1 MSVEDRETIGG
12 FAFVWTKERVGCD
25 NNALVGRC
33 CEYEFSGWLIVIS
46 SMGVIEWHH
55 YGWCCARHTYRDGV
69 GYIQFYA
76 GMPSAGTSQRQNLQC
91 PSALILAGLN
101 KASRVRIANFAVA
114 RESTSYGSRADE
126 FAENFV
132 RTHGGD
138 AGLMRAWFDAAI
150 ATGYDKAS
158 QRAPVP
164 ATEPCTRLQEVN
176 DE

>member
-1 MSVEDRETIGG
+1 MSVQDRETIGG
-12 FAFVWTKERVGCD
+12 FTFVWAKERVGCD

-46 SMGVIEWHH
+46 SKGVIEWHH
-55 YGWCCARHTYRDGV
+55 KDRCCARHTYRDSV

-76 GMPSAGTSQRQNLQC
+76 GVPNAGTIQC

-101 KASRVRIANFAVA
+101 KASRVRSAGFAAA
-114 RESTSYGSRADE
+114 RESTLYGSSADE

-150 ATGYDKAS
+150 ATGYDKALE
-158 QRAPVP
+158 QLAGAGEVAPDLGK
-164 ATEPCTRLQEVN
+164 EH
-176 DE
+176 D